1 MTIMASLAHTT
12 HQRSFGQRLSLR
24 ARLIL
29 GYAVVISLTLVFGL
43 ITVFYLRGIRD
54 RIETLSTDVPA
65 DVRYSIETL
74 QSLTETQR
82 WIERYLQQPT
92 DANYREA
99 IRQLDILQQTIERLQ
114 TRAHNPAMQ
123 EHLQRI
129 ANQAVVYRQIFDHTH
144 TSLTNQQRTRDELY
158 ATFLLQYQTIEQ
170 SISNARPASISDY
183 LALADLSRASRHLQL
198 AYVWIGR
205 MQGDDTATASDNA
218 LAELRQ
224 ARTFLQRYLVL
235 SSNQRVVRP
244 EDIEQLQIVSDG
256 LERSIRS
263 VVSLS
268 SSYFRVEALINT
280 RLKPHTTQMFREA
293 IALSDTALMSLS
305 IASAD
310 INKDTA
316 QIQIV
321 SGGVLVAV
329 LVVGLA
335 LGVVLASLIVR
346 PLNDLVLATTRLAQG
361 ADNTRIQPRGGRELV
376 LLAQAFNNMA
386 AELERERAEVRYQN
400 ALLAERAAEL
410 EQTLQQLREETAA
423 REQLSATVRQ
433 LSVPIMPVMEGVLV
447 APLVGEIDAE
457 RARLLQQRL
466 LDRIVAER
474 ARVAILDIT
483 GVPVVDA
490 QISTWL
496 VQATTAAR
504 LLGARCIL
512 VGINPEVS
520 QALVSSGADLG
531 DLATRATLREGLEYA
546 IALKNSFRSNHSL
559 TARR

>member
-1 MTIMASLAHTT
+1 MPFAHTT

-65 DVRYSIETL
+65 DVRYSIETI

-99 IRQLDILQQTIERLQ
+99 TRQLGILQQTIERLK
-114 TRAHNPAMQ
+114 TRANNPAMQ

-129 ANQAVVYRQIFDHTH
+129 ANQAVVYRQIFDDTH
-144 TSLTNQQRTRDELY
+144 TSLTTQQRTRDELY
-158 ATFLLQYQTIEQ
+158 ATFLQQYQTIEQ
-170 SISNARPASISDY
+170 AISNARPASTSDY
-183 LALADLSRASRHLQL
+183 LALTDLSRASRHLQL

-235 SSNQRVVRP
+235 NGNQNIVQP

-256 LERSIRS
+256 LEDSIKS
-263 VVSLS
+263 VVRLS
-268 SSYFRVEALINT
+268 GSYFRVETLINT

-305 IASAD
+305 IAAAD
-310 INKDTA
+310 ITKETA

-321 SGGVLVAV
+321 SGGVLIAV

-335 LGVVLASLIVR
+335 LGVVLASLIAR

-361 ADNTRIQPRGGRELV
+361 ADDTRIQPRGGRELV
-376 LLAQAFNNMA
+376 LLAQAFNDMA
-386 AELERERAEVRYQN
+386 AELERERAEVRHQN

-410 EQTLQQLREETAA
+410 EQTLQQLREETAV

-546 IALKNSFRSNHSL
+546 ITLKNSFRSNHSL
-559 TARR
+559 IARR

>member
-1 MTIMASLAHTT
+1 MMPFAHTT

-43 ITVFYLRGIRD
+43 ITVFYLRSIRD

-65 DVRYSIETL
+65 DVRYSIETI

-99 IRQLDILQQTIERLQ
+99 TRQLGILQQTIERLK

-129 ANQAVVYRQIFDHTH
+129 ANQAVVYRQIFDDTH
-144 TSLTNQQRTRDELY
+144 TSLTTQQRTRDELY
-158 ATFLLQYQTIEQ
+158 ATFLQQYQTIEQ
-170 SISNARPASISDY
+170 SISNARPASTSDY
-183 LALADLSRASRHLQL
+183 LALTDLSRASRHLQL

-224 ARTFLQRYLVL
+224 ARTFLQRYLDL
-235 SSNQRVVRP
+235 NGNQNIVQP
-244 EDIEQLQIVSDG
+244 EDIEQLQIVFDG
-256 LERSIRS
+256 LEGSIRS

-305 IASAD
+305 IAAAD
-310 INKDTA
+310 INKETA

-321 SGGVLVAV
+321 SGGVLIAV

-335 LGVVLASLIVR
+335 LGVVLASLIAR

-361 ADNTRIQPRGGRELV
+361 ADDTRIQPRGGRELV
-376 LLAQAFNNMA
+376 LLAQAFNDMA
-386 AELERERAEVRYQN
+386 AELERERAEVRHQN

-546 IALKNSFRSNHSL
+546 ITLKNSFRSNHSL
-559 TARR
+559 IARR

>member
-1 MTIMASLAHTT
+1 MASLAHTT

-43 ITVFYLRGIRD
+43 ITVFHLRSMRD

-82 WIERYLQQPT
+82 WVERYLQQPT

-99 IRQLDILQQTIERLQ
+99 TRQLGILQQTIERLQ

-129 ANQAVVYRQIFDHTH
+129 ANQAVVYRQIFDDTH
-144 TSLTNQQRTRDELY
+144 TNLTTQQRTRDELY

-170 SISNARPASISDY
+170 SISNARPASSSDD
-183 LALADLSRASRHLQL
+183 LALTDLSRASTHLQL

-205 MQGDDTATASDNA
+205 MQGNDTAIASDNA

-224 ARTFLQRYLVL
+224 ARTFLQRYLVFR
-235 SSNQRVVRP
+235 SNQRVVQP
-244 EDIEQLQIVSDG
+244 EDIEQLQIVSDS

-263 VVSLS
+263 VISLS
-268 SSYFRVEALINT
+268 SSHFRIEALINT

-316 QIQIV
+316 QTQIV

-335 LGVVLASLIVR
+335 LGVVLASFIVR
-346 PLNDLVLATTRLAQG
+346 PLNDLVLATTRLARG

-376 LLAQAFNNMA
+376 LLAQAFNDMA
-386 AELERERAEVRYQN
+386 AELERERAEVRHQN

-433 LSVPIMPVMEGVLV
+433 LSVPIMPIMEGVLV